1 MVRLLPAVTLVLA
14 AYIPCTAQQV
24 IYSEDFEGAAPTFTL
39 NTPDMGSV
47 VAGDNTWL
55 VNNAYTGG
63 QGTLEC
69 FGIPFSFSIPN
80 TAAQPSG
87 IASPNGNYMHITS
100 MAAISSGVL
109 NCNFAAADGLC
120 TNAASHFARM
130 STDVSTAGASDATLS
145 FWWIC
150 AGSPDNFGELY
161 YSTDG
166 GTSWTVIPP
175 VNGAYRNQSA
185 WVQQTVTLPAFAGQA
200 TLRFGFRFVNNEAT
214 AASDP
219 AFGIDDVSI
228 TTTSQAA
235 TLVTG
240 ALPSSSYC
248 PGSTL
253 SVPYTATGT
262 WDTDNIFTAE
272 LSDANGSFGAPTAL
286 GSITSNT
293 SGNIAANIPA
303 GTPTGTGYLVRVV
316 GSDPAI
322 VASNTQAITVVEAP
336 YAGEDHH
343 ISYCSN
349 EGPQVLLDEF
359 PGASACGSW
368 TSPDGNAMSGI
379 LDPATAPAGGYTYTT
394 NCPGDCPQDEAV
406 LVVGIVA
413 APNAGDSAGV
423 TVCTNDA
430 AFSLFS
436 ELGGTP
442 DAGGTWALLGAPHS
456 GNFTPGTDPGGC
468 YLYTVAGISPCS
480 NATAVVCVEVINCTG
495 INEQADGWPGLR
507 WIGQQGSTQLIEVGK
522 DQPDHVGVF
531 EPSGRAVAADL
542 HAAGQ
547 KLALNLR
554 GAASGVYVVRLTQG
568 NRTAVLR
575 VVQQR

>member
-1 MVRLLPAVTLVLA
+1 MIRLLPALPLLLA
-14 AYIPCTAQQV
+14 AYIPCSAQQV
-24 IYSEDFEGAAPTFTL
+24 IYSEDFEGAVPSFTL

-69 FGIPFSFSIPN
+69 FGIPFSFTIPN
-80 TAAQPSG
+80 TAAQPAG
-87 IASPNGNYMHITS
+87 ITSPNGNYMHITS
-100 MAAISSGVL
+100 VAAINSGVL

-130 STDVSTAGASDATLS
+130 SADISTAGASDVTLS

-150 AGSPDNFGELY
+150 AGSTDNYGELY

-166 GTSWTVIPP
+166 GTSWIMVPP
-175 VNGAYRNQSA
+175 ALGAYRNQSS
-185 WVQQTVTLPAFAGQA
+185 WVQQDVTMAAFAGQA
-200 TLRFGFRFVNNEAT
+200 SLRFGFRFVNNEAT

-219 AFGIDDVSI
+219 AFGIDHVSI
-228 TTTSQAA
+228 TTTSQTAA
-235 TLVTG
+235 LVTG
-240 ALPSSSYC
+240 ALPSSTYC

-253 SVPYTATGT
+253 TVPYTATGT

-272 LSDANGSFGAPTAL
+272 LSDANGSFGAPAAIGSVTSSTS
-286 GSITSNT
+286 GSITAT
-293 SGNIAANIPA
+293 IPV
-303 GTPTGTGYLVRVV
+303 GTPTGTGYLLRVV

-343 ISYCSN
+343 VSYCSN
-349 EGPQVLLDEF
+349 QGPQLLLNEF
-359 PGASACGSW
+359 PGASPCGSW
-368 TSPDGNAMSGI
+368 TSPDGSAMTGV

-394 NCPGDCPQDEAV
+394 NCPGDCPQDAAV

-413 APNAGDSAGV
+413 APNAGDSASI
-423 TVCTNDA
+423 TVCTNDPS
-430 AFSLFS
+430 FSLFS

-442 DAGGTWALLGAPHS
+442 DAGGSWALLGVPHS
-456 GNFTPGTDPGGC
+456 GVFTPGTDPEGC
-468 YLYTVAGISPCS
+468 YLYTVAGISPCT
-480 NATAVVCVEVINCTG
+480 NATAVVCVEVVNCTG
-495 INEQADGWPGLR
+495 IDEQTHGWPGLR
-507 WIGQQGSTQLIEVGK
+507 WLGQQGDVQLIDPGK
-522 DQPDHVGVF
+522 GQPDKVNVF
-531 EPSGRAVAADL
+531 DPSGRAVAANF
-542 HAAGQ
+542 HVEGQ
-547 KLALNLR
+547 VLTLNM
-554 GAASGVYVVRLTQG
+554 GDAASGVYMVRLTKG
-568 NRTAVLR
+568 TKTAVVR